1 MGEKIKEKKEEKNK
15 SKTNSKVIRWIFVV
29 IGICIIIYLIF
40 IIRNMIILN
49 VLHNKNIAYN
59 DYDNIYAK
67 IVSEKEDGTVT
78 IAEMFYKDDVEKTI
92 IDIKGNR
99 FIQIE
104 TLTEHKFFAVNQKK
118 AMISKLDYP
127 AYRIRILDLTGSDYG
142 LIGLVRN
149 AAINLITSENIDGIE
164 CYKITGPLENILAV
178 SSIKGYPSVY
188 IEKDTGLPIMYEQTL
203 KDGRTIKTTYEYK
216 FNIVTDEDIKEPD
229 MSEYEIEE

>member
-1 MGEKIKEKKEEKNK
+1 
-15 SKTNSKVIRWIFVV
+15 
-29 IGICIIIYLIF
+29 
-40 IIRNMIILN
+40 MIILN

-59 DYDNIYAK
+59 EYDNIYAK

-78 IAEMFYKDDVEKTI
+78 TAEMFYKDDVEKTV

-118 AMISKLDYP
+118 VMISKLDYP
-127 AYRIRILDLTGSDYG
+127 AYRIRILDLAGTDYG

-149 AAINLITSENIDGIE
+149 SAINLITSKNVDGIE

-188 IEKDTGLPIMYEQTL
+188 IEKETGLPVMYEQTL

-216 FNIVTDEDIKEPD
+216 FNIVTVEDIKEPD
-229 MSEYEIEE
+229 MSEYEIEG